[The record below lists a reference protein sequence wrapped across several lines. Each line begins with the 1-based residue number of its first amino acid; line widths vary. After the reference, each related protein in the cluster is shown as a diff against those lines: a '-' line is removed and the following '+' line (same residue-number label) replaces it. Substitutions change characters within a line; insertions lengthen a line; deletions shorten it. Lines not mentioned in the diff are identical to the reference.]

1 MRPQNKIPRVL
12 FGLRVQIYN
21 KKSVIFKGLAPLK
34 RYLKDRS
41 KKKLSFIC
49 RFHLF
54 HSHKLQI
61 QVVDERP
68 DLLVDLW
75 REVLRHGG
83 EGCIGPGIGG
93 AVPADEPV
101 GNVDVVGPVLLG
113 AVLLEEVGHFDAQ
126 LREFRGLLAPGV
138 VAVNVRK
145 CSDGS
150 ALQDIE
156 PGIELGLSAGGQPD
170 ELGDEAGADDGG
182 LLGFNQCNRFLR
194 EERQEVFAEQAL
206 RERPFL
212 RELAGVFEE
221 GMYPGDSAFGVLVL
235 DAVAGL
241 RVVFH
246 DFASTDAA
254 LGVNLVEDDGT
265 VPGDSDAVFV
275 DEAFQ
280 DDGIEDGGKELG
292 EVRRAVGSQGLGHD
306 VFGERVHFVHRVD
319 GWTGWTLV
327 DGFIQPVRGLAPVF
341 GIGPGFR
348 VVLEV
353 LAGCVVVVAAGFVV
367 ATAHVVGQGLALAVD
382 VEGEAAFAAAIGA
395 GVAGGGACVFL
406 EVVFVVHVT
415 RRFDG

>member
-1 MRPQNKIPRVL
+1 MNERSDL
-12 FGLRVQIYN
+12 F
-21 KKSVIFKGLAPLK
+21 
-34 RYLKDRS
+34 
-41 KKKLSFIC
+41 
-49 RFHLF
+49 
-54 HSHKLQI
+54 
-61 QVVDERP
+61 
-68 DLLVDLW
+68 VDLR

-83 EGCIGPGIGG
+83 KGGICTGIGR

-101 GNVDVVGPVLLG
+101 GNVDVVGSVLLG

-194 EERQEVFAEQAL
+194 EERQEVFAEETL
-206 RERPFL
+206 RQRPFL

-254 LGVNLVEDDGT
+254 LGVNLVEDDGFLT
-265 VPGDSDAVFV
+265 RDPDAVFL
-275 DEAFQ
+275 DE
-280 DDGIEDGGKELG
+280 GGNRYRVKEG
-292 EVRRAVGSQGLGHD
+292 AEEGDEIR
-306 VFGERVHFVHRVD
+306 
-319 GWTGWTLV
+319 
-327 DGFIQPVRGLAPVF
+327 
-341 GIGPGFR
+341 
-348 VVLEV
+348 
-353 LAGCVVVVAAGFVV
+353 
-367 ATAHVVGQGLALAVD
+367 
-382 VEGEAAFAAAIGA
+382 VEGGA
-395 GVAGGGACVFL
+395 DAPGNNVVRYGVFP
-406 EVVFVVHVT
+406 
-415 RRFDG
+415 